1 MMAHAGVLVLTGLG
15 AAFAIASS
23 LVEARPILVWN
34 ATASVPRGLYR
45 IAPPT
50 ALQTG
55 DLVLLQPDPASA
67 LIYAERGYLP
77 LGLPLV
83 KRVAALAGMR
93 VCEQAGEVAINN
105 RHVADALPIDGQGR
119 PMTPWS
125 GCRVMR
131 DGELFVLNADMP
143 ASLDGRYF
151 GPSPAS
157 SVIGRAVP
165 LWAGNER

>member
-1 MMAHAGVLVLTGLG
+1 MAHAGVLVLTGLG
-15 AAFAIASS
+15 TALAIASS
-23 LVEARPILVWN
+23 LVDARPILVWN

-50 ALQTG
+50 ALQAG
-55 DLVLLQPDPASA
+55 DLALLQPDPASA

-125 GCRVMR
+125 GCRAMR

-165 LWAGNER
+165 LWTGNQR

>member
-1 MMAHAGVLVLTGLG
+1 MMPHAGVLALTGFG
-15 AAFAIASS
+15 VAFAIASA
-23 LVEARPILVWN
+23 LVAARPILIWN
-34 ATASVPRGLYR
+34 ATASAPRGLYR
-45 IAPPT
+45 ITPPT
-50 ALQTG
+50 ALQVG
-55 DLVLLQPDPASA
+55 DLVLLQPDSASA
-67 LIYAERGYLP
+67 SIYAERGYLP

-93 VCEQAGEVAINN
+93 ICEQAGAVAIEH
-105 RHVADALPIDGQGR
+105 RHVADALPIDGRGR

-125 GCRVMR
+125 GCRALR

-165 LWAGNER
+165 LWTEKER

>member
-1 MMAHAGVLVLTGLG
+1 
-15 AAFAIASS
+15 
-23 LVEARPILVWN
+23 
-34 ATASVPRGLYR
+34 
-45 IAPPT
+45 
-50 ALQTG
+50 
-55 DLVLLQPDPASA
+55 
-67 LIYAERGYLP
+67 
-77 LGLPLV
+77 V

-125 GCRVMR
+125 GCRAMR

-151 GPSPAS
+151 GQSPAS

-165 LWAGNER
+165 LWTGNQR